1 MIISPTFADLD
12 TIKVPSPRIN
22 LKRDHFT
29 RKIVFPAAFV
39 SGDILVFGGVIKV
52 TIDYNVENPT
62 QKKNVAACRHLHE
75 HKLDVFHCLPC
86 TKVVQYHG
94 VCLTFI

>member
-1 MIISPTFADLD
+1 MIISPTLADLD

-52 TIDYNVENPT
+52 TIDYNAENPT
-62 QKKNVAACRHLHE
+62 QKKTWQLAVTYMNISLMSFTACLAPRW
-75 HKLDVFHCLPC
+75 
-86 TKVVQYHG
+86 YG
-94 VCLTFI
+94 